1 MNKHII
7 LSDFYKSIFN
17 CKVYKIALDAGCT
30 CPNRDG
36 TKAFGGCIFC
46 SQNGSGDF
54 VPNKILPIKEQVL
67 EAIEKVQK
75 KAKGRSGN
83 NDVKYIAY
91 FQNFTNTYGDYD
103 DLEKKYKE
111 SLSCKDVKGLAI
123 ATRPDCINT
132 EILNKIKCI
141 SEEYFVQIELG
152 LQSSNDKTG
161 ILINRQYTTAEYDY
175 AVKLIK
181 EVCPKIHLVTHV
193 ILGLP
198 SETENDMLE
207 TIRHIDII
215 NRRYLANNDLYGIKI
230 TNLYVLKNTKLETLY
245 LQNKYNPLE
254 KEEYYSLLKKC
265 LSVLSNNTVI
275 HRITGDP
282 PKKSIV
288 APLWCTDKKRV
299 LNEINKFLK

>member
-103 DLEKKYKE
+103 DLEKNIKNPF
-111 SLSCKDVKGLAI
+111 LVK
-123 ATRPDCINT
+123 
-132 EILNKIKCI
+132 
-141 SEEYFVQIELG
+141 
-152 LQSSNDKTG
+152 
-161 ILINRQYTTAEYDY
+161 
-175 AVKLIK
+175 
-181 EVCPKIHLVTHV
+181 
-193 ILGLP
+193 
-198 SETENDMLE
+198 M
-207 TIRHIDII
+207 
-215 NRRYLANNDLYGIKI
+215 
-230 TNLYVLKNTKLETLY
+230 
-245 LQNKYNPLE
+245 
-254 KEEYYSLLKKC
+254 
-265 LSVLSNNTVI
+265 
-275 HRITGDP
+275 
-282 PKKSIV
+282 
-288 APLWCTDKKRV
+288 
-299 LNEINKFLK
+299 